1 MEKKIGLCF
10 TGGGARGAYQIG
22 AAQALSDLG
31 IYDNISAFSG
41 TSIGAANVAVM
52 TSTSIEQVR
61 DIWFNI
67 PEKPL
72 KLTGPIIQRLKKE
85 KLKTFDNGLY
95 TMEIFNSIMI
105 DVINHDELREKD
117 VFITVSESGDV
128 TKNLFE
134 LFKSSYKHYI
144 KKDSKVLYLPLKN
157 LNKEEQLNA
166 VTASCSIPFIFP
178 AVTSNNKKYY
188 DGGVFDNTP
197 IRPLAEIGCNEI
209 IVIGISFFGLEL
221 LQAEKFPNI
230 KIHQIKPK
238 KKLGGVLDFNSKH
251 SKKIYDF
258 GYQDTLEY
266 FIKLGYSVKK

>member
-1 MEKKIGLCF
+1 MKKRIGLCF

-22 AAQALSDLG
+22 AAQALYDLG

-52 TSTSIEQVR
+52 ASTSIEQVR

-72 KLTGPIIQRLKKE
+72 KLTEPIIQRLKKE

-95 TMEIFNSIMI
+95 SMEILNSIMI
-105 DVINHDELREKD
+105 NVINHDKLKEKD
-117 VFITVSESGDV
+117 VFITVSESGDIN
-128 TKNLFE
+128 KNLFE

-144 KKDSKVLYLPLKN
+144 KKDSKVIYLPLKN

-221 LQAEKFPNI
+221 LQAEKFP
-230 KIHQIKPK
+230 KLTIHQIKPK
-238 KKLGGVLDFNSKH
+238 KKLGGVLDFTSKH

-266 FIKLGYSVKK
+266 FEKLGYSVKK

>member
-1 MEKKIGLCF
+1 MKNKIGLCF

-22 AAQALSDLG
+22 AAQALHDLG